1 MNTLYKDIMREYE
14 VERDTQARALQQRRH
29 EVFTRIPR
37 LKEIDMELSNV
48 GVELAKAVYA
58 NPDRA
63 EDAAKQIESIA
74 RKLKREK
81 MILLTDH
88 NYPVDYLELH
98 YKCTQCKDTGFN
110 DHQKRCRCYR
120 QKMIDLAYN
129 MSTLGSKLRKE
140 NFTTFNL
147 DLFEDVLLKDTSM
160 SIRAN
165 IAQHKKTAESFVM
178 DFQKRNGDNLLL
190 YGNTGLGKTFLCSCI
205 AKALLDLGHAVIY
218 QTAFQLMDTIAR
230 YKFSDKQD
238 TTLREAYEMLFNV
251 DLLIID
257 DLGTEMI
264 NSFTQTEVF
273 NILNSRLLTERK
285 TVISTNLTP
294 VEMSKAYGE
303 RTSSRLFGSY
313 DVLEF
318 YGKDLRLL

>member
-14 VERDTQARALQQRRH
+14 IERDTQARSLLKRRQ
-29 EVFTRIPR
+29 EIFTKIPR
-37 LKEIDMELSNV
+37 LKEIEMELSNV
-48 GVELAKAVYA
+48 GVELAKAVFA
-58 NPDRA
+58 NPSHA
-63 EDAAKQIESIA
+63 EFAATQIQTVA

-88 NYPVDYLELH
+88 NYPIDYLEIH
-98 YKCTQCKDTGFN
+98 YACNLCKDTGFN
-110 DHQKRCRCYR
+110 EQQKRCRCYR
-120 QKMIDLAYN
+120 QRMIDIAYN

-147 DLFEDVLLKDTSM
+147 ELFEDQPLKETAL
-160 SIRAN
+160 SIREN
-165 IAQHKKTAESFVM
+165 ISQHRKSAEAFVM